1 MIKIKI
7 NGNIWNESY
16 FELQMKVWNRED
28 VNNYVGTYM
37 KIHSNSIMVFI
48 SYALKDSWKC
58 LFILC
63 SFKLELT

>member
-1 MIKIKI
+1 MKIKI

-16 FELQMKVWNRED
+16 FELQMKVWNCED

-37 KIHSNSIMVFI
+37 KIHSNSIMVCI
-48 SYALKDSWKC
+48 TYALKDSWKC

-63 SFKLELT
+63 AFKLKPT